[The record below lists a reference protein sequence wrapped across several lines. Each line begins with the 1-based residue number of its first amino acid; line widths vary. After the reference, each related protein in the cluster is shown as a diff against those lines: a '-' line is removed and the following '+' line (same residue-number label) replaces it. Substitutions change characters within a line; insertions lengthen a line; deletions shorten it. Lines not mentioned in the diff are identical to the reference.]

1 MCPEIQQKNK
11 DATESCTG
19 PVTPAPVSGG
29 TRLWNR
35 SFLFLWIGQAVSA
48 VGDVVYAIAL
58 GFWILAVTGST
69 SLMGALMAAS
79 SLPRVLVS
87 PFAGVIVD
95 RGDRKS
101 LLIIMDLVRG
111 AAVVAVGIAALA
123 GSVQIWMV
131 FAAGILIGLGGA
143 FFNPAVGSVIPDII
157 PVERIVPAN
166 AVFNMIYTGS
176 GLIGNAAGGFLFKI
190 LGAPL
195 LFLFNGISYL
205 VSAATVL
212 LVRIPAV
219 VKPAVPVTFFR
230 DLKEGLKFVWQF
242 RGLRSLMIMAG
253 ALNFFAVIGITLM
266 LPLFQRHEQL
276 GPARYGIVMA
286 FFGAGLL
293 AGFLLTSLYQFKP
306 ESRFKVFV
314 ACCVAMSIGLM
325 LFPLFLNVIYMS
337 AIVLAV
343 GAVNSVLNSFISAIA
358 QMTVPQDRRGKVFG
372 LMATISGGLTPLAF
386 ASAGVLAEFIPL
398 RPLITGCFAVT
409 LLVFMPLF
417 FDVHFKKFVNYD
429 PQRQTLADLM

>member
-1 MCPEIQQKNK
+1 MIGNT
-11 DATESCTG
+11 TESCQRSPCRSGDTG
-19 PVTPAPVSGG
+19 PT

-48 VGDVVYAIAL
+48 LGDVVYAIAL

-79 SLPRVLVS
+79 SLPRILVS
-87 PFAGVIVD
+87 PFAGVLVD
-95 RGDRKS
+95 RGDRKA
-101 LLIIMDLVRG
+101 LLVIMDLTRG
-111 AAVVAVGIAALA
+111 AAVVGVGIAALT
-123 GSVQIWMV
+123 GCVQVWMV
-131 FAAGILIGLGGA
+131 FAAGILIGLGSA
-143 FFNPAVGSVIPDII
+143 FFNPAVGSAIPDIVS
-157 PVERIVPAN
+157 VEQIVPAN
-166 AVFNMIYTGS
+166 SVFNMIYTGS

-205 VSAATVL
+205 ISAATIL
-212 LVRIPAV
+212 IVRIPTV

-230 DLKEGLKFVWQF
+230 DLKDGFKFVWKF

-266 LPLFQRHEQL
+266 LPLFQRHEHL

-293 AGFLLTSLYQFKP
+293 AGYLLTSVYRFRP

-314 ACCVAMSIGLM
+314 FCCVLMSVGLM
-325 LFPLFLNVIYMS
+325 LFPLFLNVLYMS
-337 AIVLAV
+337 AIVLVV
-343 GAVNSVLNSFISAIA
+343 GVVNSVLNSFISAIA

-372 LMATISGGLTPLAF
+372 LMATLTGGLTPLAF
-386 ASAGVLAEFIPL
+386 AVAGVLAEFIPL

-409 LLVFMPLF
+409 LLVFLPLF
-417 FDVHFKKFVNYD
+417 FDVHFHKFVNYD
-429 PQRQTLADLM
+429 PQNQTLADLM